1 MNNEFRIYLR
11 ALELDDYK
19 KSIKWRNDD
28 DIWSTV
34 VGSKYFVSSVY
45 EKKWVED
52 SIFNTQKDL
61 KLAIC
66 LKENDEYIGNIY
78 LTDIDYKNKNAGYSI
93 MIGEKHYWGQGLA
106 KEAIL
111 LILKYAFMD
120 LGLIRVQARY
130 LNNNLRSINT
140 AKKCGFKEEGLL
152 RKAVF
157 KNGDYQDIKIMSI
170 IRDDFNQ
177 LYNK

>member
-78 LTDIDYKNKNAGYSI
+78 
-93 MIGEKHYWGQGLA
+93 
-106 KEAIL
+106 
-111 LILKYAFMD
+111 
-120 LGLIRVQARY
+120 
-130 LNNNLRSINT
+130 
-140 AKKCGFKEEGLL
+140 
-152 RKAVF
+152 
-157 KNGDYQDIKIMSI
+157 
-170 IRDDFNQ
+170 
-177 LYNK
+177 